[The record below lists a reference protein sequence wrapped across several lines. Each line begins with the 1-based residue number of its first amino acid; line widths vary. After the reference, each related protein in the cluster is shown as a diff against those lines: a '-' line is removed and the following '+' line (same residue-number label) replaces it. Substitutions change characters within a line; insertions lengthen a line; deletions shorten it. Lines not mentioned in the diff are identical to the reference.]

1 MKKEARQLQRGNRN
15 LLLTFKSGIEHFC
28 QSHTV
33 QFPYVRT
40 IASPRRA
47 SQDLVSH
54 GESFDSSALFPFQ
67 GSSQLP
73 KIPHRGLRRE
83 GTEIFDGS
91 PIAFCQICVARNFA
105 LLLHVFKNASQS
117 FLLASHSCLPMRADY
132 RITPK
137 GVLSL
142 SRSRCLTA
150 FALFAFQHPS
160 QSERIFCG
168 P

>member
-54 GESFDSSALFPFQ
+54 GEPFDSSALFPFQ

-83 GTEIFDGS
+83 GTRFPDETHALGINSSSRRQRHRLMESVRTPS
-91 PIAFCQICVARNFA
+91 PNCQ
-105 LLLHVFKNASQS
+105 
-117 FLLASHSCLPMRADY
+117 SCY
-132 RITPK
+132 ITK
-137 GVLSL
+137 SVM
-142 SRSRCLTA
+142 C
-150 FALFAFQHPS
+150 
-160 QSERIFCG
+160 
-168 P
+168 